1 MAKRSGKTIQSDD
14 KKKKSKPDK
23 PGKAISDLSPAA
35 AKAPTPEAVSGPIA
49 ITIDGRTNQFDVENP
64 VLPSWIEEGS
74 LKSGNYP
81 YDKKLDEEKYLK
93 ELETL
98 QIELVK
104 LQEWQTATKARVV
117 VVFEGRDAAGK
128 GGTINAM
135 RENMNP
141 RTARNVAL
149 PKPSDTE
156 RGQWYF
162 QRYAAQ
168 MPTAGEFV
176 TFDRSWYNR
185 AGVEPVMGFCSKEQY
200 EEFLEE
206 APNFEKML
214 VSDGI
219 HLFKIWLDIGQT
231 MQLKRFHE
239 RRHSALRNW
248 KFSPMD
254 VAGISKWGDYSL
266 KRDVM
271 FKRTH
276 TKTAP
281 WTIIRSNDK
290 RRARLEAIRLVLS
303 AIDYTGKDSGA
314 IGKADPKIIGQDV
327 KLASQ

>member
-1 MAKRSGKTIQSDD
+1 MPTTSPAVKAPVPIEYLGKTYIFDIDD
-14 KKKKSKPDK
+14 PM
-23 PGKAISDLSPAA
+23 
-35 AKAPTPEAVSGPIA
+35 
-49 ITIDGRTNQFDVENP
+49 
-64 VLPSWIEEGS
+64 LPSWVEDTA
-74 LKSGNYP
+74 LTSGGFP
-81 YDKKLDEEKYLK
+81 YAKKKDEKEYLN
-93 ELETL
+93 ELENL

-104 LQEWQTATKARVV
+104 LQEWQLATKARVV
-117 VVFEGRDAAGK
+117 IVFEGRDAAGK
-128 GGTINAM
+128 GGTINAI

-185 AGVEPVMGFCSKEQY
+185 AGVEPVMGFCTPAQH

-219 HLFKIWLDIGQT
+219 HLFKIWLDLGRT

-239 RRHSALRNW
+239 RRHSKLRHW
-248 KFSPMD
+248 KFSPID
-254 VAGISKWGDYSL
+254 VAGLTKWNDYTGM
-266 KRDVM
+266 RDVM
-271 FKRTH
+271 LKRTH
-276 TKTAP
+276 TKAGP
-281 WTIIRSNDK
+281 WTIVRSNDK
-290 RRARLEAIRLVLS
+290 RRARLETIRHVLLNVNY
-303 AIDYTGKDSGA
+303 DGKDLSV
-314 IGKADPKIIGQDV
+314 IGKTDDKIIVRDV
-327 KLASQ
+327 AGLAST

>member
-1 MAKRSGKTIQSDD
+1 MAKKSGKSSSKADGKKGEVKSGSPVRTAAVSPVGKDQADTSVAIEFEGKTYKFDINDPELPAWVEDSALASGGFPYA
-14 KKKKSKPDK
+14 KKKDE
-23 PGKAISDLSPAA
+23 SDYA
-35 AKAPTPEAVSGPIA
+35 E
-49 ITIDGRTNQFDVENP
+49 
-64 VLPSWIEEGS
+64 
-74 LKSGNYP
+74 
-81 YDKKLDEEKYLK
+81 
-93 ELETL
+93 ELEKL

-104 LQEWQTATKARVV
+104 LQMWQQALKTRVV

-128 GGTINAM
+128 GGTINAV

-168 MPTAGEFV
+168 MPTSGEFV

-185 AGVEPVMGFCSKEQY
+185 AGVEPVMGFCTPAQH

-214 VSDGI
+214 TSDGVM
-219 HLFKIWLDIGQT
+219 LFKFWLDLGRT

-239 RRHSALRNW
+239 RRHSLLRHW
-248 KFSPMD
+248 KFSPID
-254 VAGISKWGDYSL
+254 IAGLTKWDDYSAM
-266 KRDVM
+266 RDLM
-271 FKRTH
+271 FKKTH
-276 TKTAP
+276 SKSGP

-290 RRARLEAIRLVLS
+290 RRARLEAIRHILS
-303 AIDYTGKDSGA
+303 GIDYDGKDEKV
-314 IGKADPKIIGQDV
+314 IGKPDQKIILTDPSR
-327 KLASQ
+327 L

>member
-1 MAKRSGKTIQSDD
+1 MAKKSGKTIQSDD
-14 KKKKSKPDK
+14 KGKKSKSDK
-23 PGKAISDLSPAA
+23 PSKSVTAAVVPTVKPSPASVA
-35 AKAPTPEAVSGPIA
+35 SGPAA
-49 ITIDGRTNQFDVENP
+49 ITIAGKTYQFDIENP
-64 VLPSWIEEGS
+64 VLPHWIDDSALE
-74 LKSGNYP
+74 SGDFP
-81 YDKKLDEEKYLK
+81 YAKKLDEDKYAK
-93 ELETL
+93 ELEAL

-104 LQEWQTATKARVV
+104 LQEWQIETKARVV

-141 RTARNVAL
+141 RSARNVAL

-185 AGVEPVMGFCSKEQY
+185 AGVEPVMGFCTPAQY

-206 APNFEKML
+206 APSFEKML
-214 VSDGI
+214 TSDGI
-219 HLFKIWLDIGQT
+219 LLFKIWLDIGQP

-239 RRHSALRNW
+239 RRHSRLRHW

-254 VAGISKWGDYSL
+254 VAGISKWSDYSA
-266 KRDVM
+266 KRDIM
-271 FKRTH
+271 FRRTH
-276 TKTAP
+276 TKAAP

-303 AIDYTGKDSGA
+303 SIDYTGKDTA
-314 IGKADPKIIGQDV
+314 VIGKCDPKIIGQDL
-327 KLASQ
+327 KLAAQ

>member
-1 MAKRSGKTIQSDD
+1 MSKKAGKTRQADD
-14 KKKKSKPDK
+14 KPKKNKV
-23 PGKAISDLSPAA
+23 
-35 AKAPTPEAVSGPIA
+35 AKAETSPTASNLTTPPKENGAPVTVNFEGK
-49 ITIDGRTNQFDVENP
+49 TYQFDINDP
-64 VLPSWIEEGS
+64 VLPAWVEETALSSDG
-74 LKSGNYP
+74 YP
-81 YDKKLDEEKYLK
+81 YDKKLDEKLYLK

-104 LQEWQTATKARVV
+104 LQEWQIATKQRVV

-128 GGTINAM
+128 GGTINAV

-162 QRYAAQ
+162 QRYANQ

-185 AGVEPVMGFCSKEQY
+185 AGVEPVMGFCTPEQH
-200 EEFLEE
+200 EEFLTE

-214 VSDGI
+214 ISDGI
-219 HLFKIWLDIGQT
+219 HLFKIWLELGQT

-239 RRHSALRNW
+239 RRHSLLRYW

-254 VAGISKWGDYSL
+254 VAGISKWNDYSE
-266 KRDVM
+266 KRNLM

-276 TKTAP
+276 TKHAP
-281 WTIIRSNDK
+281 WTVIRSNDK
-290 RRARLEAIRLVLS
+290 RRARLEAIRLIL
-303 AIDYTGKDSGA
+303 ANIDYTGKDKSA
-314 IGKADPKIIGQDV
+314 VGKADAKIIRSDL
-327 KLASQ
+327 KAIS